1 LSGSVAVGL
10 ATPLGLV
17 SISLAPVF
25 TLPRQKSV
33 AGALYAEYP
42 VVPEQLTRLFTDVTD
57 VSDEDSGATENYSQA
72 VSTRLTPSTKERY
85 DRFRDE
91 HDLGNAQALRR
102 LVRVALEQ
110 EQTDTRLD
118 ERETA
123 RRLAWPV
130 VGLYIWFS
138 VRGPR
143 EALAPTFGVFVVVI
157 VVWSNWPH
165 VQALRDWLS

>member
-1 LSGSVAVGL
+1 M
-10 ATPLGLV
+10 
-17 SISLAPVF
+17 
-25 TLPRQKSV
+25 
-33 AGALYAEYP
+33 
-42 VVPEQLTRLFTDVTD
+42 TDQD
-57 VSDEDSGATENYSQA
+57 SDSTQNYSQA
-72 VSTRLTPSTKERY
+72 VSTRLTRETKDRY

-130 VGLYIWFS
+130 AGLYIWFS

-143 EALAPTFGVFVVVI
+143 EALAPTFGVFVAVI
-157 VVWSNWPH
+157 WLWSNWPLVAPH
-165 VQALRDWLS
+165 AQALRDRLS